1 MKKILSILLCATMLG
16 GVVFAQE
23 GGLTPQVEASASVSW
38 GIDLGAGKGSDAKV
52 QHGFEN
58 LFKAKVLIP
67 LYMGTLSSK
76 TEGDV
81 NVSFDIGAD
90 LAYRFNG
97 SKSNSTSP
105 YFPWK
110 SDAELGLWRNKLHS
124 MSATLNFW
132 EGYLNV
138 YNRPDFYTNYAQ
150 IWQPLRDDGDA
161 WGPETSG
168 DITAFGTKL
177 GYKSDDLAGSGLSL
191 NTGLKLAS
199 NGSWKAEEKTSDQT
213 VTFEKKS
220 VKKGKGLEKEDNVL
234 YYKDEYVIKSY
245 GKVDGKTVE
254 FLAIAPGAAGV
265 DTVPPVADDE
275 VWYAVKTV
283 KASTAEPVQ
292 GMYAIGW
299 DFSLGYKEYINFDFG
314 INATF
319 NPVKKFIDSG
329 SYTENGAAGSN
340 EDKVYLGLGFKVSS
354 KPVDGLEL
362 SVASD
367 ILANCTKDNKVAAD
381 VVFNTSYKWA
391 SIGLYYG
398 NKYSAYS
405 GMDKDGKDIGD
416 MAMKIAFA
424 SKADGDTNLVSGLA
438 FGADFRLNHLLTYIP
453 EDVKKDGYILPL
465 GFTTWV
471 NYKHNFTD
479 SMWIKPY
486 VTVWGESN
494 HDTYADD
501 TTEKKGYLGFAYN
514 VGVTFSPVE
523 KFELDAKWSQGKLN
537 WNNYEGKYDEGDGM
551 IDVPANH
558 KCHNGTFVLSAKI
571 IY

>member
-1 MKKILSILLCATMLG
+1 MKKILSILLCVTMLG

-23 GGLTPQVEASASVSW
+23 GGLTPEVEASASVSW
-38 GIDLGAGKGSDAKV
+38 GIDLGAGKSPDV
-52 QHGFEN
+52 MHGFEN
-58 LFKAKVLIP
+58 LFKAKVTIP

-81 NVSFDIGAD
+81 NVSFDIGAA
-90 LAYRFNG
+90 LAYQFDG
-97 SKSNSTSP
+97 LKSNSTSP
-105 YFPWK
+105 HKPWD

-124 MSATLNFW
+124 MKATLNFW

-191 NTGLKLAS
+191 DTGLKLAS
-199 NGSWKAEEKTSDQT
+199 NGSWKAEEKTSDRT
-213 VTFEKKS
+213 VTFEKKPL
-220 VKKGKGLEKEDNVL
+220 KKGDELKAEENVL
-234 YYKDEYVIKSY
+234 YYKDADVIKSH
-245 GKVDGKTVE
+245 GKVDGKNVE
-254 FLAIAPGAAGV
+254 FLAIAPGVVGQAQVA
-265 DTVPPVADDE
+265 PVASDE

-283 KASTAEPVQ
+283 EASTAKPVQ

-299 DFSLGYKEYINFDFG
+299 DFSLGYKEYINFGFG

-319 NPVKKFIDSG
+319 NPVKKFG
-329 SYTENGAAGSN
+329 NVGTYTKDGAAGSN

-405 GMDKDGKDIGD
+405 GTDKDGKDTGD

-438 FGADFRLNHLLTYIP
+438 FGADFRLNHMLTYIP
-453 EDVKKDGYILPL
+453 ESAKENGSTLPF

-501 TTEKKGYLGFAYN
+501 TTEKKGYLGVAYN

-551 IDVPANH
+551 IGVPANH